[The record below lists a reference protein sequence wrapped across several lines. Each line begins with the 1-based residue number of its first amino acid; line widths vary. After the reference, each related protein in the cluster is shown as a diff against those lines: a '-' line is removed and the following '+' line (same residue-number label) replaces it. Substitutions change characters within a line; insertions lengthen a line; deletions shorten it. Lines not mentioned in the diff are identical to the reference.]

1 MFDFLK
7 GLFKE
12 KEKKE
17 LSVNGKSISFS
28 EVDDWINKSGGEIL
42 SNFKEKTNHNFLLM
56 DEGIKDIERGLSE
69 LENFNIE
76 KEMNERAKTMI
87 IQNKDNYVKSTRTLL
102 DFFNGGLKLERN
114 VKNIDDFVKLALWEI
129 DLFTRQTTRSFHI
142 SSSIIGKEFEK
153 IIFGLKKINNSIL
166 ELKNFDKTNERMI
179 EMVVSMIN
187 DIKGD
192 EKLIAKFNLV

>member
-56 DEGIKDIERGLSE
+56 DEGIKDIERLV
-69 LENFNIE
+69 LI
-76 KEMNERAKTMI
+76 
-87 IQNKDNYVKSTRTLL
+87 LL
-102 DFFNGGLKLERN
+102 
-114 VKNIDDFVKLALWEI
+114 
-129 DLFTRQTTRSFHI
+129 
-142 SSSIIGKEFEK
+142 
-153 IIFGLKKINNSIL
+153 
-166 ELKNFDKTNERMI
+166 
-179 EMVVSMIN
+179 
-187 DIKGD
+187 
-192 EKLIAKFNLV
+192 